1 MSKEILCPVCGEEMF
16 TDNDFDYCC
25 ANPDCHLMGKYRKG
39 VVNQFNHQ
47 IQSRID
53 RAVEEAVRKERENSI
68 VMYGIY
74 EGSSH
79 DGGGCHAELYRTIEE
94 VQSAID
100 LYVAK
105 QAINETFVW
114 QKFEGEH
121 DIGGWHYGRIDVGD
135 TSFEYETIAIQ
146 EFRIT

>member
-1 MSKEILCPVCGEEMF
+1 MSENKEILCPVCGHDTCIETGYYGNSKAVCQKCGLPYVLWE
-16 TDNDFDYCC
+16 
-25 ANPDCHLMGKYRKG
+25 
-39 VVNQFNHQ
+39 Q

-53 RAVEEAVRKERENSI
+53 RAEEEAVRKERESSI

-105 QAINETFVW
+105 QAINETFIW